1 VLWEALIEALQFSTG
16 DSRNSSLSREDTAC
30 SLNKLSPVI
39 GGMLNFLM
47 KVAIADAI
55 EVSTVDDVH
64 VINVDDCSK
73 KEDP

>member
-1 VLWEALIEALQFSTG
+1 
-16 DSRNSSLSREDTAC
+16 
-30 SLNKLSPVI
+30 
-39 GGMLNFLM
+39 MLNFLM